1 MAFAFISGAEPGGAE
16 GQRAYSQAVRK
27 SSLIRERVVH
37 SLRQSIIRGGII
49 K

>member
-27 SSLIRERVVH
+27 SSLIRESRT
-37 SLRQSIIRGGII
+37 
-49 K
+49 